1 MSSRTIDDLREFL
14 FFALEGLKDGKLDV
28 ERAKAMAEI
37 GQAVINSA
45 KVEVDAMRV
54 ANASSSKF
62 LLTDGGFK
70 QSQIT
75 QQETGAGTKTTEQ
88 FQGYSVTKHRM
99 S

>member
-1 MSSRTIDDLREFL
+1 MSTRTIDDLREFL

-37 GQAVINSA
+37 GQTVINSA

-54 ANASSSKF
+54 ANASGSKF
-62 LLTDGGFK
+62 LLPDDST
-70 QSQIT
+70 QIGRIT
-75 QQETGAGTKTTEQ
+75 KRETGGGTKTTEQ
-88 FQGYSVTKHRM
+88 FPGYSVTQHRM